1 MMRELYAPNYP
12 QKREAALL
20 RAAGRCENINDGRR
34 CPNQIG
40 MLKIMELRHKA
51 ERELGAKF
59 DIKAYDDL
67 VVGEGSVPLTVL
79 EHSVDDWIARVKASG
94 S

>member
-1 MMRELYAPNYP
+1 V
-12 QKREAALL
+12 
-20 RAAGRCENINDGRR
+20 RR
-34 CPNQIG
+34 YITLPGQATGYKIG

-51 ERELGAKF
+51 ERELGPKF

-79 EHSVDDWIARVKASG
+79 ERSVDDWIARRKAAG
-94 S
+94 